1 MPIELLMA
9 ARDASEHGALTSAL
23 DRAGFHVAA
32 VSSRAQLVAAAR
44 AGADAV
50 LVDERLDDIAGTQLC
65 RQLRADPLTR
75 GLPILLLCEGRDE
88 IDRVVGLEVGA
99 DDVVPKPYSV
109 RELVLRIAAVVRR
122 GSSAKRSPAPDA
134 RAFQLDAVERRVF
147 VNGTAVHLTRRELR
161 LLQLLLERRDR
172 VLSRE
177 ALIAHVWGGGPVT
190 ERAVDACVKRL
201 REKLGAA
208 GAYLQTVRGVG
219 YRFST
224 G

>member
-9 ARDASEHGALTSAL
+9 ARDAAEHGALTAAL

-32 VSSRAQLVAAAR
+32 VSSRAEFVAAAR

-50 LVDERLDDIAGTQLC
+50 LVDERLDDVAGTQLC
-65 RQLRADPLTR
+65 RALRADPLTR
-75 GLPILLLCEGRDE
+75 TVPILLLCEGRDE

-109 RELVLRIAAVVRR
+109 RELVLRISAVVRR
-122 GSSAKRSPAPDA
+122 GGAKRPAAPNA
-134 RAFQLDAVERRVF
+134 RAFQLDAAERRVL
-147 VNGTAVHLTRRELR
+147 VDGVAVPLTRRELR
-161 LLQLLLERRDR
+161 LLQLLLERPDR

-177 ALIAHVWGGGPVT
+177 VLIAHVGAGGPFT

-201 REKLGAA
+201 REKLGPA
-208 GAYLQTVRGVG
+208 GKYLQTVRGVG